1 MKNHRRKLVAI
12 GLLALIVGLIVN
24 IPARVALQ
32 LVPDSVSVSRAS
44 GTIWNGRAGA
54 VLVSGIY
61 LRNVEW
67 QTKPIGF
74 LTGKLAL
81 SVRAAP
87 ASGFVESGLAVGLNG
102 AVTLT
107 DLNASMPLS
116 VFADAI
122 SVPNLSGSASLQFD
136 QLSVRDGVPTSA
148 NGTIEIADMTVP
160 TVHRSSLGGYMLEF
174 SDLDG
179 GVIASIEDTDGIVDI
194 AGTLTLASDRSYSLL
209 AQLAAK
215 PATPAE
221 LARQIEFLPDG
232 NAAGQ
237 HELRLEGSL

>member
-1 MKNHRRKLVAI
+1 MKKNLRKLVAV
-12 GLLALIVGLIVN
+12 GLLVLVIGVIVK

-32 LVPDSVSVSRAS
+32 LVPDSVLISGAS

-67 QTKPIGF
+67 RTKPFGF

-81 SVRAAP
+81 GIRAAP
-87 ASGFVESGLAVGLNG
+87 ASGFVESDLALGLNG
-102 AVTLT
+102 AATLS
-107 DLNASMPLS
+107 DLNASIPLS

-122 SVPNLSGSASLQFD
+122 NVPNLSGSTSLQFD
-136 QLSVRDGVPTSA
+136 YLTVLDGVPTSA
-148 NGTIEIADMTVP
+148 SGTVQIADMTVP
-160 TVHRSSLGGYMLEF
+160 MVHPGSLGGYTLEF
-174 SDLDG
+174 SDFEN
-179 GVIASIEDTDGIVDI
+179 GVIASIEDTDGVVDI
-194 AGTLTLASDRSYSLL
+194 AGTLTLADDRSYSLL
-209 AQLAAK
+209 AQLAATST
-215 PATPAE
+215 TPAE
-221 LARQIEFLPDG
+221 LTRQIEFLPDG